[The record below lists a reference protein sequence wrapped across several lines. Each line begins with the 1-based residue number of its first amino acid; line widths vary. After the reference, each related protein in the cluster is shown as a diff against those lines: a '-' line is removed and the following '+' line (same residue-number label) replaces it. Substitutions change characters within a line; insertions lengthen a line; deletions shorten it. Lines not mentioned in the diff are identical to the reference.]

1 MRADHSDKVEY
12 RGLVVASKVK
22 SRNIFSDIG
31 SCFVGCCGGEIKDL
45 SKLTNDIRQT
55 RVLGTKSETYPVDSM
70 LSVSHGF
77 LYNNLSMKRRAFH
90 RRNTSWFA

>member
-1 MRADHSDKVEY
+1 MEY

-55 RVLGTKSETYPVDSM
+55 RVLGTCCNSVTPTRVSPVPKSDIREELLMELREKAASLGANAIVGLT
-70 LSVSHGF
+70 
-77 LYNNLSMKRRAFH
+77 
-90 RRNTSWFA
+90 